1 MNEAI
6 NNFQQWFD
14 HAEIALSHEANQA
27 GLLQQSSLVG
37 SAREFL
43 IHRVLRSILPPV
55 VHIGSGRVI
64 DMKRNASRQIDIV
77 IYDPRFPILEIQS
90 GIGMYP
96 IEGVIATVEVKST
109 LTAKS
114 LDEALENT
122 SSLLQLTPGLED
134 GSPWMSLAKTY
145 HKSNGLS
152 KDAAM
157 LKAGFEFMPATY
169 IYAFNSKMG
178 GNALANSVDRWFK
191 SKGNPAMADG
201 YCAVLPRIIVAGHS
215 LGLLSDGLINLDP
228 GDDVIA
234 KWIKNGN
241 PRPKHMM
248 SFWDNTRRF
257 GWFMTH
263 AIHTVCSRLG
273 LSHAL
278 SGAKYGVD
286 QYLSID
292 EYYQN
297 DLKGKNG
304 QHCLW

>member
-1 MNEAI
+1 MGRKAI
-6 NNFQQWFD
+6 
-14 HAEIALSHEANQA
+14 
-27 GLLQQSSLVG
+27 
-37 SAREFL
+37 
-43 IHRVLRSILPPV
+43 
-55 VHIGSGRVI
+55 
-64 DMKRNASRQIDIV
+64 
-77 IYDPRFPILEIQS
+77 
-90 GIGMYP
+90 
-96 IEGVIATVEVKST
+96 
-109 LTAKS
+109 
-114 LDEALENT
+114 
-122 SSLLQLTPGLED
+122 
-134 GSPWMSLAKTY
+134 
-145 HKSNGLS
+145 
-152 KDAAM
+152 
-157 LKAGFEFMPATY
+157 
-169 IYAFNSKMG
+169 
-178 GNALANSVDRWFK
+178 ANSVDHWFK

-234 KWIKNGN
+234 KWIKDGN

-248 SFWDNTRRF
+248 SFWDKTRRF

-292 EYYQN
+292 DYYQN
-297 DLKGKNG
+297 DLEGKVG